1 MCTCYRNFQ
10 GADCS
15 ERTCP
20 FGLAHVDTPKG
31 DVDMSGGE
39 LTTSTVIPGST
50 VYPFGTEEQF
60 PMMAD
65 TDGNVLSKTAH
76 YYMECSN
83 KGLCDRKEGEC
94 ECFDGYEG
102 HSCQRASCP
111 EGCSGHGTC
120 EHIETLAGDVIYALW
135 DTGMTMGCRC
145 DAGYTGPDCS
155 GKACKYG
162 VDPLYIDDDATA
174 RVSEQHYTIGGGSS
188 ATYPDDVVSG
198 TYAIKFYDVFG
209 EDYLT
214 EPIKIETDSIIS
226 GEGCN
231 DVITALE
238 GLPNTVIPKSSV
250 ICSASQIY
258 KTAASTS
265 AQSYALTF
273 TGNPGY
279 LKPLTI
285 DTYLDG
291 YRETV
296 KPTGTTGE
304 TTVTTYNKGISGEFV
319 DYFASKCEGVT
330 VQFVE
335 LTSGQTNAFTS
346 ADVIATYD
354 TYYSYELNG
363 GYYLDVGDGSS
374 DQEALLKKCLG
385 DSDGNDSYGNNVE
398 VYDWDYGSYFMK
410 HWYETPSS
418 HPHAI
423 KLVSVGAADDYVGGL
438 YYLTWYQS
446 LTNKFIIVN
455 PPVADSSLTESYYVY
470 TTDGVVERVIV
481 DLASKGQI
489 TTSGTDN
496 NQNPVTAYFEHYSNV
511 MYTSY
516 DVACD
521 TALTTVEPASTTAT
535 CCSLSTPRTPPTPTT
550 SHCPRPQARRACT
563 ARPTRRTPGTSTP
576 SPRST
581 SRTLPPLPSSPRATR
596 TATAS
601 CSTRASRSLAP
612 QPARVRLLAPQ
623 PSLASAIKLAMSRPA
638 LSTSSN
644 SHQPRRATT
653 SSSPSART
661 AAAAWTAS
669 ASATRGTRWT
679 TAESSRRTLSRHHT
693 GRGRLRQS
701 RIHCN

>member
-1 MCTCYRNFQ
+1 M
-10 GADCS
+10 
-15 ERTCP
+15 
-20 FGLAHVDTPKG
+20 
-31 DVDMSGGE
+31 
-39 LTTSTVIPGST
+39 
-50 VYPFGTEEQF
+50 
-60 PMMAD
+60 
-65 TDGNVLSKTAH
+65 
-76 YYMECSN
+76 
-83 KGLCDRKEGEC
+83 
-94 ECFDGYEG
+94 
-102 HSCQRASCP
+102 
-111 EGCSGHGTC
+111 
-120 EHIETLAGDVIYALW
+120 IYALW

-174 RVSEQHYTIGGGSS
+174 RVSEQHYTIGGGST

-214 EPIKIETDSIIS
+214 EPIKINTDSIIS

-231 DVITALE
+231 DVVTALE

-258 KTAASTS
+258 KTTSSTS

-296 KPTGTTGE
+296 KPTGTGE
-304 TTVTTYNKGISGEFV
+304 TTVTTTNKGISGEFV

-330 VQFVE
+330 VQFVQE
-335 LTSGQTNAFTS
+335 TDLTSFTS
-346 ADVIATYD
+346 ADAFYD

-423 KLVSVGAADDYVGGL
+423 KLVSVKAADDYVGGL

-446 LTNKFIIVN
+446 LRNRFIIAN
-455 PPVADSSLTESYYVY
+455 PPVADTSVTESYYVY

-481 DLASKGQI
+481 DIPGKGQI
-489 TTSGTDN
+489 TTTGTDN
-496 NQNPVTAYFEHYSNV
+496 NQNPVTAYFEQYSNV

-516 DVACD
+516 DVACE
-521 TALTTVEPASTTAT
+521 TAPTTVEPCLDKGDMLFVIDTTNTAYAQNFT
-535 CCSLSTPRTPPTPTT
+535 LSAPSGTENVIPPTYTADSGDLYTITKIYKQDPTALTFQSTGHEDRYRIVLDKNIPFAGTTT
-550 SHCPRPQARRACT
+550 STSDTHGTVTQPGFGNKVGGVKVGIVGLFKF
-563 ARPTRRTPGTSTP
+563 TP
-576 SPRST
+576 
-581 SRTLPPLPSSPRATR
+581 
-596 TATAS
+596 
-601 CSTRASRSLAP
+601 
-612 QPARVRLLAPQ
+612 
-623 PSLASAIKLAMSRPA
+623 
-638 LSTSSN
+638 
-644 SHQPRRATT
+644 ATT
-653 SSSPSART
+653 GNYEFVSECSNRGSCVDGICECYKGYTMDDCGVQSAY
-661 AAAAWTAS
+661 AV
-669 ASATRGTRWT
+669 
-679 TAESSRRTLSRHHT
+679 
-693 GRGRLRQS
+693 
-701 RIHCN
+701 